1 MPSPVE
7 VSNFQRIVT
16 NLAAI
21 AVSRVSGLLGST
33 QDAAVL
39 QDAYPQTVDPFIAAA
54 GQLSAEWYQSLDTES
69 EYVVETGPQLPIS
82 VLEKNVRWAVT
93 QADVFGALTG
103 SAERQVFTAT
113 RNTVLYNAE
122 RERVRFARYAS
133 ANACPWCRVLATRE
147 AVYYTQESAVAGHDN
162 CHCIAVPV
170 RGSDIYTP
178 PEYVQQWLKDY
189 QDARDEVGGNL
200 NDIVNKLRR
209 TAP

>member
-21 AVSRVSGLLGST
+21 AVSRVSGLLAST
-33 QDAAVL
+33 QDSAVL

-69 EYVVETGPQLPIS
+69 EYVVETGPQLPVS

>member
-1 MPSPVE
+1 MPSPAE

-21 AVSRVSGLLGST
+21 AVSRVSGLLTST
-33 QDAAVL
+33 QDSALL
-39 QDAYPQTVDPFIAAA
+39 QEAYPQTIDPFIAAA
-54 GQLSAEWYQSLDTES
+54 GQLSAEWYGSLAPES
-69 EYVVETGPQLPIS
+69 DYAVEPGPTLPIS
-82 VLEKNVRWAVT
+82 VLQKNVRWAVT

-147 AVYYTQESAVAGHDN
+147 AVYYTQDSAVAGHDN

-170 RGSDIYTP
+170 RGSNSYTP
-178 PEYVQQWLKDY
+178 PDYVQQWTKEY

-200 NDIVNKLRR
+200 NDIVNHLRR

>member
-1 MPSPVE
+1 MPSPAE

-21 AVSRVSGLLGST
+21 AVSRVSGLLAST

>member
-1 MPSPVE
+1 MPSPAE
-7 VSNFQRIVT
+7 VSNFQQLVT

-21 AVSRVSGLLGST
+21 AVNRVSGLLAST
-33 QDAAVL
+33 QESALL
-39 QDAYPQTVDPFIAAA
+39 QEAYPQTVDPFIAAA
-54 GQLSAEWYQSLDTES
+54 GQLSAEWYQSLNPDS
-69 EYVVETGPQLPIS
+69 DYAVETGPTLPVS
-82 VLEKNVRWAVT
+82 VLQKNVRWALT
-93 QADVFGALTG
+93 QTDVFGALTG

-113 RNTVLYNAE
+113 RNTVLFNAE

-170 RGSDIYTP
+170 RGSDVYTP

-189 QDARDEVGGNL
+189 QDARAEVGGKL
-200 NDIVNKLRR
+200 NDIVNHLRR
-209 TAP
+209 TTP

>member
-21 AVSRVSGLLGST
+21 AVSRVSGLLAST

-170 RGSDIYTP
+170 RGSDVYTP

-189 QDARDEVGGNL
+189 QDAREEVGGNL

>member
-21 AVSRVSGLLGST
+21 AVSRVSGLLAST
-33 QDAAVL
+33 QDAALL

>member
-21 AVSRVSGLLGST
+21 AVSRVSGLLAST
-33 QDAAVL
+33 QDSAVL

-69 EYVVETGPQLPIS
+69 EYVVETGPQLPVS
-82 VLEKNVRWAVT
+82 VLQKNVRWAVT

>member
-21 AVSRVSGLLGST
+21 AVSRVSGLLAST
-33 QDAAVL
+33 QDSAVL